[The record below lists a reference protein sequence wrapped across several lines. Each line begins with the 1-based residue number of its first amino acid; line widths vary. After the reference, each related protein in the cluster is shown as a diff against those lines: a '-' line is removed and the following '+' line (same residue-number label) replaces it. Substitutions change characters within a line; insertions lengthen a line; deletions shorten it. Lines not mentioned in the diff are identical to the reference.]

1 MFQFDRHPET
11 IRPHSGL
18 SLRSIA
24 DPSKVPLARADDSD
38 DPMG

>member
-1 MFQFDRHPET
+1 MFQVDRHAGI
-11 IRPHSGL
+11 IRPHF
-18 SLRSIA
+18 LRSIA